1 MDPII
6 EPIPKELLEKEL
18 TPDKFVRKTNYGNN
32 KIYAFTHHNAP
43 NLTREVGRLRELTF
57 RLAGGGTGKSIDL
70 DKFDMQEEPYHQLI
84 VWSPEERL
92 ILGGYRYIVCNKAQ
106 RDEEGV
112 LQLATYRLFNFSEK
126 FVQEYLPYTVELG
139 RSFVHP
145 DYQSSK
151 QTRKGIFALDNL
163 WDGLGALVVEHP
175 ETKFFFG
182 KVTMY
187 PHFNKEARNMILYF
201 LQKQFA
207 DDEDLMKLIDPMELG
222 IDYEAYDKLFTGST
236 YEENKKILRQNVRQ
250 LGENIPPLI
259 NAYMNLSPT
268 MKTFGTSYNKYF
280 GGVEETAIM
289 IKIEDIYPSKIERH
303 VKSYIKEKKTR

>member
-1 MDPII
+1 MEQIVA
-6 EPIPKELLEKEL
+6 PIPVELLEKEL
-18 TPDKFVRKTNYGNN
+18 TPDKFVRKTNYGENE
-32 KIYAFTHHNAP
+32 IYSFTYHNAP
-43 NLTREVGRLRELTF
+43 NLTREVGRIRELTF
-57 RLAGGGTGKSIDL
+57 RSAGGGTSKSIDL

-84 VWSPEERL
+84 VWSPEEKI
-92 ILGGYRYIVCNKAQ
+92 ILGGYRYIVCNKA
-106 RDEEGV
+106 RTDEDGV

-126 FVQEYLPYTVELG
+126 FINEYLPYTIELG

-151 QTRKGIFALDNL
+151 SSRKGIFALDNL
-163 WDGLGALVVEHP
+163 WDGLGALVVDHP
-175 ETKFFFG
+175 ETKYFFG

-187 PHFNKEARNMILYF
+187 PHFNTEARNMILYF

-207 DDEDLMKLIDPMELG
+207 DDENLMTLIEPMELG
-222 IDYEAYDKLFTGST
+222 IDYEAYDKLFTGIDFK
-236 YEENKKILRQNVRQ
+236 ENWRILNQNVRQ

-268 MKTFGTSYNKYF
+268 MRTFGTSYNKYF

-289 IKIEDIYPSKIERH
+289 INIQDIYPTKIERH
-303 VKSYIKEKKTR
+303 VDSYIEEKK